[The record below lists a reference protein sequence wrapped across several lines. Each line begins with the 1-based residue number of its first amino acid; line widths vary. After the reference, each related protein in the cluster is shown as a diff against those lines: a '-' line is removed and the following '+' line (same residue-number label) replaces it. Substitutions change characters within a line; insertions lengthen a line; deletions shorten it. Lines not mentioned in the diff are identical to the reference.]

1 MNRTLPS
8 LALIACTAALA
19 GCGSEAPIAQ
29 TAEAAA
35 PVVQTQPGVGHIY
48 GRWALDPAF
57 CSADG
62 ASRVITIGEQKLDSR
77 NYACT
82 MTTPEVNGEGWLVT
96 LECTGS
102 NGAEDVTERVR
113 FVPNEE
119 KLELNYIDRTERN
132 DERLVR
138 CP

>member
-1 MNRTLPS
+1 MNRTLPA
-8 LALIACTAALA
+8 LVLIASGVLVA

-35 PVVQTQPGVGHIY
+35 PVVETKPGVGHIY

-62 ASRVITIGEQKLDSR
+62 ASRVITIGEAQLTSR
-77 NYACT
+77 NYSCA

-96 LECTGS
+96 LECTGA
-102 NGAEDVTERVR
+102 NGADDVTERVR
-113 FVPNEE
+113 FVPDEE
-119 KLELNYIDRTERN
+119 KLKLNYIDRTERN

>member
-1 MNRTLPS
+1 MNRSLPA
-8 LALIACTAALA
+8 LALIAAAIALA

-35 PVVQTQPGVGHIY
+35 PVVETQPGVGHIY

-62 ASRVITIGEQKLDSR
+62 ASRVITIGEQKLQSR
-77 NYACT
+77 NYACN

-102 NGAEDVTERVR
+102 NGADDVTERVR
-113 FVPNEE
+113 FVPKEE

>member
-1 MNRTLPS
+1 MNRSLP
-8 LALIACTAALA
+8 AFTLIAAAIALSA
-19 GCGSEAPIAQ
+19 CGSEAPIAQ

-35 PVVQTQPGVGHIY
+35 PVVETQPGVGHIY
-48 GRWALDPAF
+48 GRWAQDPAF

-62 ASRVITIGEQKLDSR
+62 ASRVITIGEQKLESR
-77 NYACT
+77 NYACN

-102 NGAEDVTERVR
+102 NGADDVTERVR
-113 FVPNEE
+113 FVPKEE
-119 KLELNYIDRTERN
+119 KLVLNYIDRTERN

>member
-1 MNRTLPS
+1 MNRSLPA
-8 LALIACTAALA
+8 LLLIACAAALS
-19 GCGSEAPIAQ
+19 GCGSEAPIAE

-35 PVVQTQPGVGHIY
+35 PVVETKPGVGHIY

-62 ASRVITIGEQKLDSR
+62 ASRVITIGEARLESR
-77 NYACT
+77 NHSCA

-96 LECTGS
+96 LECTGV
-102 NGAEDVTERVR
+102 NGADDVTERVR
-113 FVPNEE
+113 FVPDEE
-119 KLELNYIDRTERN
+119 KLKLNYIDRTERN

-138 CP
+138 CL